1 MRRGFIAGVVAAVAV
16 GLTGCQSSADAVK
29 SSSGSQSGPP
39 SASSVSG
46 SAKPT
51 GGSSDSA
58 SSPPSASSSAAA
70 AESGVTTA
78 AYPLARSHPE
88 ADSYYP
94 QHGVPYLDT
103 LHYQLNLDW
112 QPTTK
117 RLSGTATIAFRV
129 TADRTTVRFEL
140 GAPMKV
146 SKVVLDGKVVPS
158 SRSGNSVTV
167 KTGSLKANSRHTA
180 AIRYAG
186 RPALIQEPALR
197 SDVQKDGFH
206 IGKSGQ
212 VWAFQE
218 PFGAFTWYPTS
229 DQPADKA
236 YYDAKLTAHDGQ
248 KGVFNGQVTSD
259 TVTGDSS
266 TTTFHLDKP
275 AASYLT
281 TIAFGKYTHQQATG
295 PHGLPI
301 NYWYANPNAPTLSLA
316 RKTPQYLAWIEKLL
330 GPYPF
335 ASAGYL
341 LVPGNSG
348 METQTLPTFSEALSK
363 PSVDDTEGDIMHE
376 LVHQWFGDEITPSD
390 WKDVWL
396 NEGLTMYV
404 ELRWMQDAKKP
415 MTWGTYAQMQAR
427 DDQMW
432 RDTQGPA
439 GAYRRND
446 FGDINIYLSG
456 ALMLH
461 NLETA
466 YGRTKF
472 DAALKGWPATAKFGN
487 SDRTRFAAYMSKA
500 LGPKAGPY
508 ITNWLT
514 AKKTPQPLPKQ
525 S

>member
-1 MRRGFIAGVVAAVAV
+1 MRRGHIAGIAVTVAIGLVGCQGNTDAV
-16 GLTGCQSSADAVK
+16 G
-29 SSSGSQSGPP
+29 SSSGPSPRGSSSSGRGAPT
-39 SASSVSG
+39 SASTSG
-46 SAKPT
+46 SAAGKS
-51 GGSSDSA
+51 GGA
-58 SSPPSASSSAAA
+58 
-70 AESGVTTA
+70 TTA

-88 ADSYYP
+88 ADSYYR

-112 QPTTK
+112 QPKTK

-129 TADRTTVRFEL
+129 TTARKTVRFEL
-140 GAPMKV
+140 GAPLKV
-146 SKVVLDGKVVPS
+146 SKVVLDGKTVTS
-158 SRSGNSVTV
+158 SRSGNSVIV
-167 KTGSLKANSRHTA
+167 KTGSLKANSRHTV
-180 AIRYAG
+180 AITYAG
-186 RPALIQEPALR
+186 TPALIQEPAQR
-197 SDVQKDGFH
+197 SDVQMDGFH
-206 IGKSGQ
+206 VGKNGQ

-248 KGVFNGQVTSD
+248 KGVFNGQVTSNK
-259 TVTGDSS
+259 VAGAS
-266 TTTFHLDKP
+266 TTTSFHLDKP

-281 TIAFGKYTHQQATG
+281 TIAFGKYTHQKVSG

-301 NYWYANPNAPTLSLA
+301 NYWYANPKAPTLKLA

-363 PSVDDTEGDIMHE
+363 PTMVDSEGDIVHE
-376 LVHQWFGDEITPSD
+376 LIHQWFGDEITPSD
-390 WKDVWL
+390 WRDVWL
-396 NEGLTMYV
+396 NESLTMYV
-404 ELRWMQDAKKP
+404 EYRYLIDHGH
-415 MTWGTYAQMQAR
+415 GTESGIYGLLQGGR
-427 DDQMW
+427 DDLFRMMS
-432 RDTQGPA
+432 GPP
-439 GAYRRND
+439 GAYHKND
-446 FGDINIYLSG
+446 FGSMNIYDCG

-461 NLETA
+461 NLEKA
-466 YGRTKF
+466 YGTRKF
-472 DAALKGWPATAKFGN
+472 DAALKGWPATAKYGN
-487 SDRTRFAAYMSKA
+487 SDRTKFAAYMSKA

-514 AKKTPQPLPKQ
+514 AKHTPKPLPKQ
-525 S
+525 P

>member
-1 MRRGFIAGVVAAVAV
+1 MRRGLTAAVAATAIV
-16 GLTGCQSSADAVK
+16 ALTGCQSSTSATGTSSDAPSHA
-29 SSSGSQSGPP
+29 SSSSHAASGSA
-39 SASSVSG
+39 SASSTTSG
-46 SAKPT
+46 T
-51 GGSSDSA
+51 
-58 SSPPSASSSAAA
+58 SAAA
-70 AESGVTTA
+70 TTA

-112 QPTTK
+112 QPTSK
-117 RLSGTATIAFRV
+117 RLSGTATIVFRV
-129 TADRTTVRFEL
+129 TTDRQTVRFEL
-140 GAPMKV
+140 GAPLKV
-146 SKVVLDGKVVPS
+146 SKVVLDGKTVTS
-158 SRSGNSVTV
+158 SRSGNNVIV
-167 KTGSLKANSRHTA
+167 KSGAVKADSKHQV
-180 AIRYAG
+180 AITYAG
-186 RPALIQEPALR
+186 RPALIQEPAER

-206 IGKSGQ
+206 IGKNGQ

-248 KGVFNGQVTSD
+248 QGVVNGQVTST
-259 TVTGDSS
+259 TVTGKD
-266 TTTFHLDKP
+266 TTTMFHLDKP

-281 TIAFGKYTHQQATG
+281 TIAFGKYTHQQVTG

-301 NYWYANPNAPTLSLA
+301 NYWYANPKAPTLKLA
-316 RKTPQYLAWIEKLL
+316 RKTPQYLSWIEKLL

-363 PSVDDTEGDIMHE
+363 PTLADSEGDIVHE
-376 LVHQWFGDEITPSD
+376 LIHQWLGDEITPSD
-390 WKDVWL
+390 WNDVWL

-404 ELRWMQDAKKP
+404 EYRYLEAAHLP
-415 MTWGTYAQMQAR
+415 LSYGTYAQLQAR
-427 DDQMW
+427 LDQLF
-432 RDTQGPA
+432 RDTQGPP
-439 GAYRRND
+439 GAYRKSD
-446 FGDINIYLSG
+446 FGDLNIYLSG

-461 NLETA
+461 NLEKA

-472 DAALKGWPATAKFGN
+472 DAALKGWPATAKYGN
-487 SDRTRFAAYMSKA
+487 SDRTKFAAYMSKA

-508 ITNWLT
+508 ISNWLT
-514 AKKTPQPLPKQ
+514 AKKTPKPLPKQ
-525 S
+525 P

>member
-1 MRRGFIAGVVAAVAV
+1 MRRGFIAVVAATAVV
-16 GLTGCQSSADAVK
+16 GLAGCQSSTDAT
-29 SSSGSQSGPP
+29 SSDAPLHPSSGSAPAAGP
-39 SASSVSG
+39 STAASSTADTV
-46 SAKPT
+46 P
-51 GGSSDSA
+51 DD
-58 SSPPSASSSAAA
+58 
-70 AESGVTTA
+70 TA
-78 AYPLARSHPE
+78 ASYPLARSHPE
-88 ADSYYP
+88 SDSYYP

-103 LHYQLNLDW
+103 LHYQLDLDW
-112 QPTTK
+112 QPTSR
-117 RLSGTATIAFRV
+117 RLSGTATIVFRV
-129 TADRTTVRFEL
+129 TTDRHTVRFEL
-140 GAPMKV
+140 GAPLKV
-146 SKVVLDGKVVPS
+146 GKVVLDGKAVGS
-158 SRSGNSVTV
+158 SRSGNDVV
-167 KTGSLKANSRHTA
+167 IKTAGIKANSKHTV
-180 AIRYAG
+180 AITYAG
-186 RPALIQEPALR
+186 KPALIQEPAQR

-206 IGKSGQ
+206 IGANGQ

-259 TVTGDSS
+259 IVTGKS
-266 TTTFHLDKP
+266 TTTSFHLDKP

-281 TIAFGKYTHQQATG
+281 TVAFGKYRHEQVDG

-301 NYWYANPNAPTLSLA
+301 NYWYADPSAPTLKLA
-316 RKTPQYLAWIEKLL
+316 RKTPQYLGWIEKLL

-348 METQTLPTFSEALSK
+348 METQTLATFSEQLSK
-363 PSVDDTEGDIMHE
+363 PSVADTKGDIMHE
-376 LVHQWFGDEITPSD
+376 LVHQWLGDEITPSD

-404 ELRWMQDAKKP
+404 ELRWMAEAKMP
-415 MTWGTYAQMQAR
+415 MTWGTYAQMQAH

-439 GAYRRND
+439 GAYRKSD

-487 SDRTRFAAYMSKA
+487 SDRTKFAAYMSKA

-508 ITNWLT
+508 ISNWLT

>member
-1 MRRGFIAGVVAAVAV
+1 MRRGLIAAVVASAVVA
-16 GLTGCQSSADAVK
+16 LTGCQSSVGGAG
-29 SSSGSQSGPP
+29 SSSHPTPPRTSGI
-39 SASSVSG
+39 ASG
-46 SAKPT
+46 S
-51 GGSSDSA
+51 GSA
-58 SSPPSASSSAAA
+58 SSPPSDTAPDEPTASYA
-70 AESGVTTA
+70 
-78 AYPLARSHPE
+78 LARSNPKS
-88 ADSYYP
+88 DSYYP

-103 LHYQLNLDW
+103 LHYQLDLDW
-112 QPTTK
+112 QPTSK
-117 RLSGTATIAFRV
+117 QLSGTATIDFRV
-129 TADRTTVRFEL
+129 TTDRQTVRFEL
-140 GAPMKV
+140 GAPLHV
-146 SKVVLDGKVVPS
+146 SKVVLDGKTVTS

-167 KTGSLKANSRHTA
+167 NSGAIKANSKHQV
-180 AIRYAG
+180 AITYAG
-186 RPALIQEPALR
+186 RPALIQEPAER

-206 IGKSGQ
+206 IGKNGQ

-236 YYDAKLTAHDGQ
+236 YYDARLTAHDGQ
-248 KGVFNGQVTSD
+248 EGVFNGEVTST
-259 TVTGDSS
+259 TVTGTD
-266 TTTFHLDKP
+266 TTTAFHLDKP

-281 TIAFGKYTHQQATG
+281 TIAFGKYKHEVVQG
-295 PHGLPI
+295 PHDLPI
-301 NYWYANPNAPTLSLA
+301 NYWYANPNAPTLRLA

-363 PSVDDTEGDIMHE
+363 PTLDESEGDIVHE

-390 WKDVWL
+390 WKDMWL
-396 NEGLTMYV
+396 NESLTMYV
-404 ELRWMQDAKKP
+404 EFRYMEAAKMP
-415 MTWGTYAQMQAR
+415 MDWGTYAEMQASL
-427 DDQMW
+427 DQQL
-432 RDTQGPA
+432 RDTEGPP
-439 GAYRRND
+439 GAYRKAD
-446 FGDINIYLSG
+446 FGDLNVYLCG

-472 DAALKGWPATAKFGN
+472 DAALRGWPATAKYGN
-487 SDRTRFAAYMSKA
+487 SDRTKFAAYMSKA

-514 AKKTPQPLPKQ
+514 AKKTPAPLPTQ
-525 S
+525 P